1 MTTLSKPFQVAALT
15 LFVLLVGGLV
25 ACGGSSIPED
35 VEWEVKQHES
45 FDVLHFR
52 RVILRVSI
60 NRAVNEEILM
70 SISDKLRTDA
80 VVDAAMRLGATS
92 RDHEI
97 TIFYYLSGMNVNTGG
112 AWGIAEYND
121 PHSER
126 EDSIV
131 IPGNTTN

>member
-1 MTTLSKPFQVAALT
+1 MAILRPAGRGDK
-15 LFVLLVGGLV
+15 
-25 ACGGSSIPED
+25 PED

-60 NRAVNEEILM
+60 NRAVKILM

-97 TIFYYLSGMNVNTGG
+97 TIFYYLSSMNVNTGG

-131 IPGNTTN
+131 ITGNTTN